1 MALAQRHATVWLLC
15 RNEERGVRAKT
26 TIEQATGN
34 KQVHLAVVDISEQ
47 DDVRAFCASF
57 PESHVDVLILNAG
70 VLPKDQTHTSEGIEK
85 TLATH
90 LVGHFLLT
98 HGLLNRLRKGARSRV
113 ILVSSGGMYSQK
125 LNVKELEYPPLP
137 FDGVIAYARAKRG
150 MVVLNRLW
158 KEALSKHGIATHCM
172 HPGWADTPGVQNS
185 IPGFWRVTQKILRN
199 AQEGADTTVWLAVC
213 DKAHAQPG
221 LFWFDRQARSEY
233 LIQEKSVSRRRNAFV
248 VPSLSFIT
256 TQ

>member
-1 MALAQRHATVWLLC
+1 MPPFWLLC

-70 VLPKDQTHTSEGIEK
+70 VLKDQTHTSEGIEK

-125 LNVKELEYPPLP
+125 LNVKELEHPPRLLMALLP
-137 FDGVIAYARAKRG
+137 MRVPNGVWWSSTDYGKRLYLNMASRPIACILDGPIHPAY
-150 MVVLNRLW
+150 
-158 KEALSKHGIATHCM
+158 
-172 HPGWADTPGVQNS
+172 
-185 IPGFWRVTQKILRN
+185 KIRF
-199 AQEGADTTVWLAVC
+199 QVFGE
-213 DKAHAQPG
+213 
-221 LFWFDRQARSEY
+221 
-233 LIQEKSVSRRRNAFV
+233 
-248 VPSLSFIT
+248 
-256 TQ
+256 